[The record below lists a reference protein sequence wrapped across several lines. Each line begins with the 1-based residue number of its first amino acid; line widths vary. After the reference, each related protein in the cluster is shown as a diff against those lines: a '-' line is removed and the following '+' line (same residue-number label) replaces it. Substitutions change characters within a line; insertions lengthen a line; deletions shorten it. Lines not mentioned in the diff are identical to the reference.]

1 MKHIRA
7 KDIERYRKEHGVSV
21 IEAKRALEAALKD
34 DYIKELEDL
43 VSEMYEG
50 FVLGYIDNL
59 EQEDQMQ
66 IIDSI
71 IERIREYGI
80 KTREDDLDLVSRIDD
95 YDWSNVPQD
104 PGGYGMILTGIDG
117 DLEGFDTGEDW
128 IF

>member
-34 DYIKELEDL
+34 DYIKELENL

-59 EQEDQMQ
+59 EQEAQMQ

-71 IERIREYGI
+71 MKRIHEYGI
-80 KTREDDLDLVSRIDD
+80 ETNRENDLDLVSCIDEHD
-95 YDWSNVPQD
+95 
-104 PGGYGMILTGIDG
+104 
-117 DLEGFDTGEDW
+117 
-128 IF
+128 